1 MLTGTV
7 KRQKTDELGEPTGR
21 WNDNPILDTRTY
33 YVEFPDGAEL
43 EYTANTIAENMWAQ
57 CDIDGNQ
64 WLLMEGIVDH
74 RKDETALTED
84 NGYVSVNGRQ
94 HRVKTTK

>member
-7 KRQKTDELGEPTGR
+7 KQRKIDELGVPTGHR
-21 WNDNPILDTRTY
+21 NNNPILDTRMY
-33 YVEFPDGAEL
+33 LVEFPDGAEL

-64 WLLMEGIVDH
+64 WLLMEAIVDH
-74 RKDETALTED
+74 RSDKTAVRKQD
-84 NGYVSVNGRQ
+84 AMIVINGRKQ
-94 HRVKTTK
+94 QIKTT